1 MGAGKERVY
10 GVLAGTWYLAP
21 GSKNSSPR
29 GSTGATPW
37 YSALSCHHAVL
48 YSDGSIEPSN
58 TPQRQR
64 SIISPNGRNA
74 TFASAMRI
82 CELIRASRSEEHTSE
97 LQSLM
102 RISYAV

>member
-37 YSALSCHHAVL
+37 YSALSCQHAVL
-48 YSDGSIEPSN
+48 YSDGSIEPAHP
-58 TPQRQR
+58 PQRQR
-64 SIISPNGRNA
+64 SRISPHGRND
-74 TFASAMRI
+74 TFPSDTGRTASS
-82 CELIRASRSEEHTSE
+82 ASVCQDVQTRSF
-97 LQSLM
+97 
-102 RISYAV
+102 AVSSKKQKT

>member
-74 TFASAMRI
+74 TLASAIRI
-82 CELIRASRSEEHTSE
+82 CRSEERRVGKEWVRTCRSRRSPCH
-97 LQSLM
+97 
-102 RISYAV
+102 